1 MTGLQ
6 WSVKHAWTNYVRLQS
21 SLIINWHRTRINR
34 HLHSQQKRFILA
46 VYSIGMWQLKTEED
60 WHWPV
65 QSRTKAHYCDSDE
78 VSKFCDLFNLSRALK
93 FTRILH
99 VAHKSESRRQTT
111 TEYEM
116 YNTYIKHYT
125 NVDTDIEMR
134 MQINACKCT

>member
-6 WSVKHAWTNYVRLQS
+6 WSVKHAWTNYVRLQN

-78 VSKFCDLFNLSRALK
+78 VSKFCDLFNLSRVEIYAYFACSAQIREPK
-93 FTRILH
+93 TNHNRIWNVQYIYKTLH
-99 VAHKSESRRQTT
+99 KCGHRYWNAHA
-111 TEYEM
+111 
-116 YNTYIKHYT
+116 N
-125 NVDTDIEMR
+125 
-134 MQINACKCT
+134 KCL